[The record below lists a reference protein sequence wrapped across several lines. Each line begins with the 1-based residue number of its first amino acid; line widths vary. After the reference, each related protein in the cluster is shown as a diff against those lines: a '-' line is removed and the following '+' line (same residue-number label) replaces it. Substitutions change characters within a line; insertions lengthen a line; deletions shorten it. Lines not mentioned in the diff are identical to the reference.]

1 MLFVRRK
8 QKHLSQTVGS
18 FLIREPH
25 TSFETTHRM
34 LSTQVLEES
43 DTSMRLIVRG
53 AHSSLVNALRC
64 SMMSEVNIMAIDR
77 LQIHTNTTMMHDEL
91 LFHRLGLIPLASLG
105 CERFKAPIECC
116 CDDGCHQCMVKLTLR
131 VENKTDETLDVTS
144 GMLVS
149 SVPEVKP
156 VQSNILLVKLN
167 KNQALD
173 LTVFAVR
180 SSARNENNAKW
191 SPVSVVSYRP
201 LAHIEI
207 DSKELSRRLTKS
219 QQKHLCASEPG
230 QVLVYDEKKECVV
243 VHPDAPLRCTYS
255 GDFMESLGEMLHKVL
270 PHGATTDG
278 GPKHYHPSALIHP
291 LLKMIPKEDE
301 FLVPIVST
309 GCMPA
314 RTILERSIQVL
325 KDRLQ
330 RLKKDVLATRDV

>member
-1 MLFVRRK
+1 MF
-8 QKHLSQTVGS
+8 
-18 FLIREPH
+18 
-25 TSFETTHRM
+25 
-34 LSTQVLEES
+34 STGPSIQILEES
-43 DTSMRLIVRG
+43 DTSMRLIVRRV
-53 AHSSLVNALRC
+53 HSSLVNALRC
-64 SMMSEVNIMAIDR
+64 SVMSEVNIMAIDR

-91 LFHRLGLIPLASLG
+91 LFHRLGLIPLSSLG
-105 CERFKAPIECC
+105 CERFKAPIECS

-131 VENKTDETLDVTS
+131 VENKTAETLDVTS

-149 SVPEVKP
+149 SVPDVKP

-173 LTVFAVR
+173 LSVFAVR

-191 SPVSVVSYRP
+191 SPVSVASYRP

-207 DSKELSRRLTKS
+207 DSKELSRLLTKP

-230 QVLVYDEKKECVV
+230 QVLVYDEKKQCVV

-255 GDFMESLGEMLHKVL
+255 GDFMESLGEILHKVL
-270 PHGATTDG
+270 PHQAD

-291 LLKMIPKEDE
+291 LIKMIPKEDE

-309 GCMPA
+309 GSLPA
-314 RTILERSIQVL
+314 RVVLERSIQVL

-330 RLKKDVLATRDV
+330 RLKSDVGVTRPA